1 MNIPLFLTILRILF
15 IPIIVFFYLLPF
27 SWAHPTAA
35 ILLMIAAFTDWLDGY
50 LARSL
55 SQMTQLGEF
64 LDPVADKLL
73 VAVALVMVLSANL
86 IPYLGLAAAVIIG
99 REIAISA
106 LREWM
111 SIIGKRISVRVTT
124 MAKYKTAIQM
134 IALVMLVWY
143 HPGSYIWLTWIGPI
157 LLYLA
162 AILTIWSM
170 FIYLKVAW
178 PNLTIDKQ

>member
-1 MNIPLFLTILRILF
+1 MNIPILLTWLRILS
-15 IPIIVFFYLLPF
+15 IPVIALCYLLPF
-27 SWAHPTAA
+27 EWAHPLAA
-35 ILLMIAAFTDWLDGY
+35 VLLGLAALTDWLDGY

-55 SQMTQLGEF
+55 MQMTELGAF

-73 VAVALVMVLSANL
+73 VSVSLVMVLSAHL
-86 IPYLGLAAAVIIG
+86 VPYLGVAAAIIIG

-111 SIIGKRISVRVTT
+111 STIGKRVSVKVSILGKFKT
-124 MAKYKTAIQM
+124 MLQM
-134 IALVMLVWY
+134 VALVMLTWY
-143 HPGSYIWLTWIGPI
+143 HPGSFAWILWLGPI

-170 FIYLKVAW
+170 FIYLKIAW
-178 PNLTIDKQ
+178 PDLKQ